1 MVQQENLIMNNAS
14 VKRYFTGTDCLP
26 TLPIF
31 TIEGHVYNSK
41 LCGQYKFCGEHKN
54 CIEPFDKQ
62 KTA

>member
-1 MVQQENLIMNNAS
+1 MNNAS